1 MDCPICFECIEGEKN
16 KVVTDCG
23 HTFHTNCLMKNIA
36 HNGFDCPYCRFVMAD
51 VPESDADS
59 DDDDSAWLE
68 DAEQFYYDSETE
80 EDIALEGARLLFQRA
95 EETEKILPTID
106 EINNILVSEGC
117 TTKDLLKVILTHY
130 EEFYDHEVY
139 DEHEND
145 ADVVIDNI
153 SKIIN
158 TFKRENEPNQLVQRF
173 QNSDFERE
181 EVEPPHREELQSI
194 QVSLN
199 NIIHRIH
206 NHEL

>member
-1 MDCPICFECIEGEKN
+1 MDCPICFDCIEGEKN

-51 VPESDADS
+51 VPEDS
-59 DDDDSAWLE
+59 DDENSEWLE
-68 DAEQFYYDSETE
+68 DDEESNYEE

-95 EETEKILPTID
+95 EEPEKILPTID
-106 EINNILVSEGC
+106 EINNILVSDGC

-145 ADVVIDNI
+145 ADAVIDNI
-153 SKIIN
+153 SNIIN
-158 TFKRENEPNQLVQRF
+158 TFKRENEPNQIVQRF

-181 EVEPPHREELQSI
+181 EVESSHREELQSI

>member
-1 MDCPICFECIEGEKN
+1 MDCPICFDCIEGEKN

-51 VPESDADS
+51 VPEDS
-59 DDDDSAWLE
+59 DDENSEWLE
-68 DAEQFYYDSETE
+68 DDEESYYEE
-80 EDIALEGARLLFQRA
+80 EDIALEGVRLLFQRV
-95 EETEKILPTID
+95 EEQEPEERILPTID
-106 EINNILVSEGC
+106 EINNILVSDGY

-153 SKIIN
+153 SNIIN

>member
-1 MDCPICFECIEGEKN
+1 MDCPICFDCIEGEKN

-51 VPESDADS
+51 VPEDS
-59 DDDDSAWLE
+59 DDENSEWLE
-68 DAEQFYYDSETE
+68 DDEESYYEE
-80 EDIALEGARLLFQRA
+80 EDIALEGVRLLFQRV
-95 EETEKILPTID
+95 EEPEEKILPTID
-106 EINNILVSEGC
+106 EINNILVSEGY

-153 SKIIN
+153 SNIIN

-181 EVEPPHREELQSI
+181 EVGPPHREELQSI